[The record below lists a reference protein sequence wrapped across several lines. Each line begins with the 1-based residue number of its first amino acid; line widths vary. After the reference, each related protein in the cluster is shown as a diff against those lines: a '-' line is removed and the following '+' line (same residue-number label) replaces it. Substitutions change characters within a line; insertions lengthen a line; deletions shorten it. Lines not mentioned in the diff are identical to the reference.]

1 MINQLSIKNY
11 AIIDELSLPFYE
23 GLTVVTGETGSGKS
37 ILLQA
42 MSVAL
47 GGKTSK
53 IMVRSHES
61 RAVVEAS
68 SNQGDFRRIITSNGH
83 QKSFIND
90 EPTAIDL
97 FRNQTQY
104 LADFHG
110 QHEQQVIL
118 KKDSHIDYLDRYG
131 NLEADSIKVQDLYQ
145 LLQLKRKQ
153 LKNAILSSQERKDRL
168 ELIQFQLQ
176 EIQAVNPELGEDIS
190 LDNAYRKMVHQEE
203 ILTTLQSTDGQLS
216 QNSES
221 IQNQLSSVKNQIEK
235 LCKYDSQLGILANT
249 IDSALISVQD
259 VSSGIS
265 DYLVNLDHD
274 PDQLIEVQDRL
285 NAIEG
290 LKRKYGGQLE
300 MVLEKKED
308 IEKEIQTLYSASQ
321 SVNSLY
327 DDIEKLES
335 DYRTKATFL
344 HDKRIIM
351 AKKLAKDVIAIMENL
366 NMPHAQFES
375 RVTLSPSKD
384 SFITI
389 NNISV
394 NSYPKGID
402 QVEFYLSANPGEQL
416 KPLTNIASGGETSRI
431 MLAFKTVFQK
441 KDMVETLIFDEIDT
455 GISGETAEKV
465 ADCLRKLARDK
476 QVFCISHLPQITRK
490 ADFHLHVS
498 KSVDNNQTHVEA
510 SYLDKEK
517 SEIILNQFFNS
528 QI

>member
-11 AIIDELSLPFYE
+11 AIIDEMDLPFHS

-42 MSVAL
+42 LSVAL

-53 IMVRSHES
+53 IMVRSHQS

-68 SNQGDFRRIITSNGH
+68 SEQGDFRRLITTNGH
-83 QKSFIND
+83 QKAFIND
-90 EPTAIDL
+90 EPIPIDN

-118 KKDSHIDYLDRYG
+118 RKESHIDYLDRYG
-131 NLEADSIKVQDLYQ
+131 NLEAESLKVQDLFQ
-145 LLQLKRKQ
+145 RLHLKRKQ
-153 LKNAILSSQERKDRL
+153 LKNAILSSQDRKDRL
-168 ELIQFQLQ
+168 ELIQYQLQ
-176 EIQAVNPELGEDIS
+176 EIQAVKPELGEDID
-190 LDNAYRKMVHQEE
+190 LDNAYRKIVHQEE
-203 ILTTLQSTDGQLS
+203 ILTTLQSMDGQLS
-216 QNSES
+216 QESQS
-221 IQNQLSSVKNQIEK
+221 IQIQLANVKTQIEK
-235 LCKYDSQLGILANT
+235 LCKYDSQLGELADS

-274 PDQLIEVQDRL
+274 PDQLSEVQDRL
-285 NAIEG
+285 HAIEG

-300 MVLEKKED
+300 LVLDKKVD
-308 IEKEIQTLYSASQ
+308 IEKEIQSLHSANQ
-321 SVNSLY
+321 SVNSLQEEI
-327 DDIEKLES
+327 DKLED
-335 DYRTKATFL
+335 DYCKKATTL

-351 AKKLAKDVIAIMENL
+351 AQKLSKDVIAVMEKL

-375 RVTLSPSKD
+375 RVSLNPSKD
-384 SFITI
+384 SFVAI
-389 NNISV
+389 NNKNV
-394 NSYPKGID
+394 NSYPKGVD
-402 QVEFYLSANPGEQL
+402 VVEFFLSANPGEKL
-416 KPLTNIASGGETSRI
+416 KPLTHIASGGETSRI

-465 ADCLRKLARDK
+465 ADCLKDLATDK

-498 KSVDNNQTHVEA
+498 KSVDKNQTYVTA
-510 SYLDKEK
+510 NYLNNKQ
-517 SEIILNQFFNS
+517 SETILNQFFNS
-528 QI
+528 KT